1 MFESIAH
8 RIAAECQ
15 GASAYTLYGGYA
27 VFLSGPRKTF
37 PTGHQE
43 MERRNEDGRC
53 TAARYHYADGSR
65 LHFTWH
71 PMHGARL
78 RAESPK

>member
-1 MFESIAH
+1 
-8 RIAAECQ
+8 
-15 GASAYTLYGGYA
+15 
-27 VFLSGPRKTF
+27 
-37 PTGHQE
+37 